1 MKQFTVRIR
10 TSLPL
15 ILLTLLLTAC
25 GSSSRLNLKA
35 SYTEQDIYHDGLFG
49 APTQL
54 INLDEVF
61 ALTPAQREAFLK
73 TFHSK
78 EYRKLSDSQRIYK
91 FLEHQLDNFN
101 FHSRTLVATDAMAQN
116 AGNCM
121 SLAILTRALSQL
133 THVGISYELARTPP
147 VYQLEG
153 NLQLSSQHIRTVVY
167 NKTATTTKQ
176 FVKPNDKVRIDYFS
190 TLGSRTLRKVK
201 KQEFHALFYSNRA
214 AEAMID
220 GDHNLAY
227 WNLKEALHIQPDNL
241 VAINML
247 GVLYDRIGANE
258 YAERA
263 YIYGLSFSQG
273 HLELMNNYH
282 KFLVNAGRL
291 NEAQMIANELEN
303 YNDPDPFKWLDLAN
317 QEMAQ
322 ANYRKAI
329 KFYEKA
335 AELADYMHQP
345 YAGIAKASF
354 ELGLNAQA
362 IRAMQQALEN
372 SHTAQTTS
380 IYQAKYDLIK
390 AQKNL
395 N

>member
-1 MKQFTVRIR
+1 MKRLTVCLG
-10 TSLPL
+10 SALPL

-35 SYTEQDIYHDGLFG
+35 SYSEHEIYQDSLFG
-49 APTQL
+49 EPIQL
-54 INLDEVF
+54 IELEQVF
-61 ALTPAQREAFLK
+61 ELTPEQRDAFLK

-91 FLEHQLDNFN
+91 FLENQLEYFN
-101 FHSRTLVATDAMAQN
+101 FHSKTLVATDAMAQN

-133 THVGISYELARTPP
+133 THVGINYELARTPP

-167 NKTATTTKQ
+167 NKTASSTKQ
-176 FVKPNDKVRIDYFS
+176 FVRPNDKVRIDYFS
-190 TLGSRTLRKVK
+190 TLGSRTLRKVN

-227 WNLKEALHIQPDNL
+227 WNLKEALKIQPDNL

-247 GVLYDRIGANE
+247 GVLYDQVGDKA

-263 YIYGLSFSQG
+263 YVYGLSFSHG

-282 KFLVNAGRL
+282 QFLINANRL
-291 NEAQMIANELEN
+291 DEAQAIADELEN

-317 QEMAQ
+317 QEMTQ
-322 ANYRKAI
+322 GNYHKAI
-329 KFYEKA
+329 KFFEKA

-354 ELGLNAQA
+354 ELGLNKQA
-362 IRAMQQALEN
+362 MRAMQKALEN

-380 IYQAKYDLIK
+380 IYQAKYDYIK
-390 AQKNL
+390 SHQNL